1 MSREE
6 VPVTVIG
13 VQNKDH
19 KLGNQTD
26 ELPSFLNKKI
36 QPKWTMEQTQSSM
49 PTVKQ
54 SVIPTMN
61 YQGDHSKFLETN
73 IIADIVGIL
82 CPLKDSN
89 EKQRE
94 VLIDQLSKW
103 HREYLKR
110 KDDAV
115 KQEECTANSQHIEGH
130 QQCSNPE
137 EEVHGKGMWR
147 TTSVDG
153 VSEINIEI
161 DQKGTM
167 RICRST
173 LNQNQPVTQ
182 QTEKKLKEEDRVDQE
197 PVGTTK
203 RRSRSS
209 YKNYLR
215 RERRRRRKRDKIQRE
230 SSSIGDRTVNRFW
243 RRTDRVKVEHNQFWG
258 GKSEPNQ

>member
-1 MSREE
+1 M
-6 VPVTVIG
+6 TVIG
-13 VQNKDH
+13 VQDKDH
-19 KLGNQTD
+19 KSCNQTD

-36 QPKWTMEQTQSSM
+36 QTKWIMQQMKSSM
-49 PTVKQ
+49 PTKDQ
-54 SVIPTMN
+54 SVIPPTN
-61 YQGDHSKFLETN
+61 YQGNYPKFLETN
-73 IIADIVGIL
+73 IISDVVRIL
-82 CPLKDSN
+82 CPFKDSN
-89 EKQRE
+89 ENERE

-110 KDDAV
+110 KADAV

-130 QQCSNPE
+130 QQYSNPE
-137 EEVHGKGMWR
+137 EEVHGKRMWR

-153 VSEINIEI
+153 VGEIKIEI
-161 DQKGTM
+161 DQKGRM
-167 RICRST
+167 GICR
-173 LNQNQPVTQ
+173 TQ
-182 QTEKKLKEEDRVDQE
+182 QTEKKLKEEDQVHQE

-203 RRSRSS
+203 KRSRSS

-230 SSSIGDRTVNRFW
+230 SSSICDRTVNGIW

>member
-1 MSREE
+1 M
-6 VPVTVIG
+6 TVIG
-13 VQNKDH
+13 VQDKDH
-19 KLGNQTD
+19 KLRNQTG
-26 ELPSFLNKKI
+26 ELLPFLNKKI
-36 QPKWTMEQTQSSM
+36 QTEWTMEEMQSSI
-49 PTVKQ
+49 PTMDH
-54 SVIPTMN
+54 SVIPPLN
-61 YQGDHSKFLETN
+61 YQGNHPKFLETD
-73 IIADIVGIL
+73 IISDIVGIL
-82 CPLKDSN
+82 CPLKEPN

-94 VLIDQLSKW
+94 ILIDQLSKW
-103 HREYLKR
+103 HREYLRR
-110 KDDAV
+110 KADAV

-173 LNQNQPVTQ
+173 LNQKQPVTQ

-230 SSSIGDRTVNRFW
+230 SSSIGDRTVSRIW
-243 RRTDRVKVEHNQFWG
+243 RRTERVKVEHNQFWD